1 MQRATESGPALDVPL
16 ILSLYRR
23 MTELRQFELK
33 VQELY
38 RGSQMPG
45 FVHLYV
51 GEEAVAV
58 GVCANLRREDP
69 VYSTHRGH
77 GHALAKGV
85 PGRDV
90 MAELFGRA
98 AGCSGGRGGSMHL
111 YSAEYGFM
119 GTNGIVGSGLT
130 MAAGA
135 ALSAQVSRRGQVAV
149 AFFGDGAVNTG
160 SFHEALN
167 FAVIWN
173 LPVVYV
179 CENNLYATE
188 MAFRRATGNTDVASR
203 AAAYGLPGVVVDG
216 NNVLEVYEAA
226 AEAVVRARS
235 GNGPTLMECRTY
247 RVVGHHEGDP
257 GTGYR
262 TREEVESWKQRCPI
276 KILRARALTDRLVEA
291 SQLDRIEEETAR
303 WLEEAVEYAKESP
316 DPLASTVMHHVFYE
330 KVVGS

>member
-1 MQRATESGPALDVPL
+1 MQSSTEQRSAVDVTL
-16 ILSLYRR
+16 VLSLYRK
-23 MTELRQFELK
+23 MTELREFELK

-58 GVCANLRREDP
+58 GVCANLTREDP

-111 YSAEYGFM
+111 YSAVHGFM

-135 ALSAQVSRRGQVAV
+135 ALSAQLANRGQVAV
-149 AFFGDGAVNTG
+149 GFFGDGAVNTG
-160 SFHEALN
+160 SFHEGLN
-167 FAVIWN
+167 FAAIWN

-188 MAFRRATGNTDVASR
+188 MAFRRATKNTDVASR
-203 AAAYGLPGVVVDG
+203 AAVYGLPGVVVDG
-216 NNVLEVYEAA
+216 NNVLEVYQAA
-226 AEAVVRARS
+226 AEAVARARS
-235 GNGPTLMECRTY
+235 GNGPTLMECKTY
-247 RVVGHHEGDP
+247 RIVGHHEGDP
-257 GTGYR
+257 GADYR
-262 TREEVESWKQRCPI
+262 TREEVESWKKQCPLR
-276 KILRARALTDRLVEA
+276 ILRERI
-291 SQLDRIEEETAR
+291 LDERWAKVSDLEHIEHETAV
-303 WLEEAVEYAKESP
+303 WLEDAVKYAKECP
-316 DPLASTVMHHVFYE
+316 DPLASTVLDHVFCQRA
-330 KVVGS
+330 